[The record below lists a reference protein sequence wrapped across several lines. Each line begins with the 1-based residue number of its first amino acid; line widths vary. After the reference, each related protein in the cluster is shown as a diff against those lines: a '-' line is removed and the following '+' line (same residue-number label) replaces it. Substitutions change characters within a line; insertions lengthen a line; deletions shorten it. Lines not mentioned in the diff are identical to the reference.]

1 PPPGGADR
9 RRGGDARRGAREATR
24 GPRVPPWLRA
34 PSHRAARRAPAP
46 GAVGRVAHTSA
57 RARSRGAPRAG
68 RRARDARRAR
78 ADGAER
84 LALRLAVGAARE
96 RGVLSWPRVDIEQAR
111 PRVPSFYGL
120 EALRAASGRLPGFDE
135 LEARGGDRTGGR
147 LGWPA
152 PQRPADAIDEAEY
165 DLALLAG
172 LRDADPATT
181 DGSARYLLDANVHL
195 GRALRARGR
204 RWLRRWTP
212 AD

>member
-1 PPPGGADR
+1 
-9 RRGGDARRGAREATR
+9 
-24 GPRVPPWLRA
+24 
-34 PSHRAARRAPAP
+34 
-46 GAVGRVAHTSA
+46 
-57 RARSRGAPRAG
+57 
-68 RRARDARRAR
+68 
-78 ADGAER
+78 
-84 LALRLAVGAARE
+84 
-96 RGVLSWPRVDIEQAR
+96 IEQAR

-135 LEARGGDRTGGR
+135 LEARGGDKTGGR

-195 GRALRARGR
+195 GRALPARGR

-212 AD
+212 ADGLVDPDDPPPRALAAHPPPPPPLSPTPLPPLP